1 MTNKVVSEDVVV
13 KFRLGISANA
23 TIAYVRA
30 TLGRQISKIRSDFV
44 IPERRLSGRQANSDY
59 LIRVTLSQVCTRAK
73 EEKIVEP
80 IHRSNAFLDDPVK
93 T

>member
-1 MTNKVVSEDVVV
+1 MVSEDLVV

-59 LIRVTLSQVCTRAK
+59 LIRVTLSQVCTRVK
-73 EEKIVEP
+73 EEKIVKP